1 MARTAPRRTAT
12 PGYVQR
18 FTRITRALQIL
29 SMHPDGL
36 PLARLAAMV
45 DADERHL
52 RDEIVTYYRAE
63 IDPEY
68 GDIAYHRVRIGFF
81 GPRGD
86 EEVEPSQAEV
96 VRVFSPEPAAEV
108 GVTHVTLGQLARIY
122 RAGTA
127 LLADEPDNTT
137 LAEALRILGEVALA
151 GMEPPTTFGV
161 TDLTGVLRSAIENR
175 RSVQITYAPVWSPR
189 LRDYMIEPHR
199 LTNTRRGWEID
210 AGVVGSDGMYRV
222 LSFLL
227 SGVRSAQALDR
238 TFQRPP
244 DVDDL
249 IAANRRERAVDV
261 VVPQEARWAVE
272 RQAESVEVLQ
282 EDEESVKLRARLLP
296 PVADRLGLIM
306 LVAGEGGLVVEPA
319 EFVDAG
325 PDLAARLLAHHREP
339 PPG

>member
-1 MARTAPRRTAT
+1 MTTRARRRPGT

-45 DADERHL
+45 DADEKTL
-52 RDEIVTYYRAE
+52 RDEIVTYFRAE
-63 IDPEY
+63 IDPDY
-68 GDIAYHRVRIGFF
+68 GDFAYHRVRIGFF

-86 EEVEPSQAEV
+86 EEVEPSEAEV
-96 VRVFSPEPAAEV
+96 VRVFSSDPAAEV
-108 GVTHVTLGQLARIY
+108 GVTHVTLGQLARVY
-122 RAGTA
+122 RAGAA
-127 LLADEPDNTT
+127 LLTDEPDNTT
-137 LAEALRILGEVALA
+137 LAEALRILGDVALT
-151 GMEPPTTFGV
+151 GVEPPTTYGV
-161 TDLTGVLRSAIENR
+161 TDLTGLLRSAIEDR
-175 RSVQITYAPVWSPR
+175 RAVRITYAPVWNPQV
-189 LRDYMIEPHR
+189 RDYVIEPHR
-199 LTNTRRGWEID
+199 LVSTRRGWEVD
-210 AGVVGSDGMYRV
+210 AGVIGRDGTYRV

-227 SGVRSAQALDR
+227 SGVRAAEVLDR
-238 TFQRPP
+238 TFERPT
-244 DVDDL
+244 DVADM
-249 IAANRRERAVDV
+249 IASNRRERAVDV

-325 PDLAARLLAHHREP
+325 PDLAARLLAHHRETP
-339 PPG
+339 PP

>member
-1 MARTAPRRTAT
+1 MARTTRRAGT

-18 FTRITRALQIL
+18 FARITRALQIL

-36 PLARLAAMV
+36 PLTRLAAMV
-45 DADERHL
+45 DADEGRL

-86 EEVEPSQAEV
+86 EEVEPAQAEV
-96 VRVFSPEPAAEV
+96 VRVFSSDPAAEI

-127 LLADEPDNTT
+127 LLAAEPDNAT
-137 LAEALRILGEVALA
+137 LAEALQILDDVALA
-151 GMEPPTTFGV
+151 GVEPPTSYGV
-161 TDLTGVLRSAIENR
+161 TDLTGLLRGAIEQR
-175 RSVQITYAPVWSPR
+175 RAVSITYTPVWNPR
-189 LRDYMIEPHR
+189 VRDHVIQPHR
-199 LTNTRRGWEID
+199 LVNTRRGWEVD
-210 AGVVGSDGMYRV
+210 AGVVGRDGTYRV

-227 SGVRSAQALDR
+227 SGVRAASVLED
-238 TFQRPP
+238 TFERPAE
-244 DVDDL
+244 VDAL
-249 IAANRRERAVDV
+249 IAANRQERAVDV
-261 VVPQEARWAVE
+261 VVPQQARWAVE

-282 EDEESVKLRARLLP
+282 EDEESVKLRAHLLP
-296 PVADRLGLIM
+296 PVQDRLGLIM
-306 LVAGEGGLVVEPA
+306 LVAGEDGFVVEPA

-325 PDLAARLLAHHREP
+325 PGLAARLLAHHGDLPRP
-339 PPG
+339 